1 MDVLHLFPFLL
12 VFWTSPVLSAQD
24 VVSIPAEPG
33 QNINLTCRAT
43 KNSLVTVLRLTRD
56 DLKQQKEVFVYR
68 NGKINEKSLNPQF
81 KGRTSLQSLS
91 TADGEVNVTLSN
103 VTKEDNGTYGCL
115 AVTKEGRLETIIHLH
130 VDPPGNNRKKHEEG
144 ENKDGSDGP
153 TGGERIGLI
162 AGLVA
167 AVLTVAAVLIVAAV
181 IVLKKKKKKKTP
193 HNGIE
198 NGVQIPLTDQ
208 NTSSPS

>member
-1 MDVLHLFPFLL
+1 TANLQTVPLTPSLLLCISLTFLSCL
-12 VFWTSPVLSAQD
+12 CSSPTD

-130 VDPPGNNRKKHEEG
+130 VDPPGESLWIRTFSSFLVL
-144 ENKDGSDGP
+144 DG
-153 TGGERIGLI
+153 RNI
-162 AGLVA
+162 
-167 AVLTVAAVLIVAAV
+167 
-181 IVLKKKKKKKTP
+181 
-193 HNGIE
+193 
-198 NGVQIPLTDQ
+198 
-208 NTSSPS
+208 